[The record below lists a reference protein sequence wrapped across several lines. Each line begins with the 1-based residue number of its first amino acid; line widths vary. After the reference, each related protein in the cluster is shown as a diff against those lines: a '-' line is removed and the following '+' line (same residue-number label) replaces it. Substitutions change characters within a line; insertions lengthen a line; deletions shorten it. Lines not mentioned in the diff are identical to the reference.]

1 MRPILIPAML
11 AALALSAV
19 AAEPFT
25 IEALFSHPYVTG
37 TAPGHLVWSPDGR
50 RLAFT
55 WNEGGD
61 RFRDLYLAEPSG
73 KVIRLSDL
81 KALPRDARAKD
92 ERTPDEIF
100 DETDLDNGVSGPVWE
115 RDGKAVWFAYRGDL
129 FRVEAHAGARPE
141 RLFHTEKA
149 EGRAG
154 FSRDGRWLTYT
165 SGNDVFA
172 RETAT
177 GRTVQLTRDG
187 SDGVRNGG
195 GAYDTYAEGIF
206 WAPDSRKLAFVQY
219 DVTGFDKLLIPDYT
233 KRKVEVTEQQRE
245 VAGGKLPGVK
255 VGIVNPDSAWLL
267 PRWIALPD
275 TAQYYLRS
283 LDWSPDGSRLLL
295 EVMPR
300 PMQERF
306 LLLADAATGAVDTLW
321 HEADVAWIPDN
332 MARAQFGPDGQSVIF
347 TSEASGWCHF
357 YLLPLDGSREAR
369 QLTSG
374 PWEIEEGWDVSYDRR
389 AVYFTSSEEGT
400 AERHLYR
407 LDLPEGAKRRLTAE
421 PGWISSF
428 RIPESGSKAA
438 LLFGDMTRPYDLYL
452 ADGRTEKPLTR
463 LTHSP
468 IEAFARYD
476 WFPPEFIDVPTLDG
490 KSFPAKLWRPRG
502 VSKPAPLVVYI
513 HGAGYAQNVD
523 KAPWGFDDKF
533 HRLLAQE
540 GFAVVDIDYRGS
552 SGYGR
557 QWRVDIYRHIGGK
570 DLDDAISAARY
581 CVQQG
586 WADSSRIGI
595 WGWSYGGF
603 LTNMAMF
610 RAGDVFKAGCSVA
623 APNDWK
629 NYNLWYTTQRFTF
642 PDQDSVAYAQ
652 SSPITFADGLQGDLL
667 IVHGLQD
674 DNVHAQD
681 TIQLIDRLISLG
693 KRFDML
699 LYPREDHGFQRDV
712 SDVHV
717 MGSILEYL
725 KEHLKDGE
733 EAEEGS
739 SFK

>member
-1 MRPILIPAML
+1 MRRLLIPLML
-11 AALALSAV
+11 ALLALTAS

-25 IEALFSHPYVTG
+25 VELLFTHPYVTG
-37 TAPGHLVWSPDGR
+37 TAPNNLAWSPNGQ

-61 RFRDLYLAEPSG
+61 RFRDLYLAEASG
-73 KVIRLSDL
+73 RIIRLSDL
-81 KALPRDARAKD
+81 QDLPRDARAKD

-100 DETDLDNGVSGPVWE
+100 DETDLDNGVSSPVWQ
-115 RDGKAVWFAYRGDL
+115 RDGKTLWFAYRGDL
-129 FRVEAHAGARPE
+129 FRVEAKAGARPE
-141 RLFHTEKA
+141 RVFHTQ
-149 EGRAG
+149 EGEGHAA
-154 FSRDGRWLTYT
+154 FSRDGRWMAYT
-165 SGNDVFA
+165 ADKDIFA

-187 SDGVRNGG
+187 SDDRRNGG
-195 GAYDTYAEGIF
+195 GAYDTYLEGVF
-206 WAPDSRKLAFVQY
+206 WAPDSRKLAFIQY

-233 KRKVEVTEQQRE
+233 GKKVEVTKQQRE
-245 VAGGKLPGVK
+245 IAGGRLPGIK
-255 VGIVNPDSAWLL
+255 LGIVNPDSAWGL
-267 PRWIALPD
+267 PLWVNLPD
-275 TAQYYLRS
+275 TAQYYIRS

-295 EVMPR
+295 EVLPR
-300 PMQERF
+300 TMQERF
-306 LLLADAATGAVDTLW
+306 LLLADAATGKVDTVW
-321 HEADVAWIPDN
+321 HEADFAWIPDN
-332 MARAQFGPDGQSVIF
+332 MAQARFGPEGESVVF
-347 TSEASGWCHF
+347 CSEASGWCHF
-357 YLLPLDGSREAR
+357 YLLPLDGSGEPR

-374 PWEIEEGWDVSYDRR
+374 AWEVEKGWTTSYDRR
-389 AVYFTSSEEGT
+389 SVFFTSSEEST

-407 LDLPEGAKRRLTAE
+407 LDLPAGSRSRLSDE

-428 RIPESGSKAA
+428 ALPEGGSKAA
-438 LLFGDMTRPYDLYL
+438 VIFGDMTRPYDLYL
-452 ADGRTEKPLTR
+452 ASGRAEKPLAR

-468 IEAFARYD
+468 TAEFARYD
-476 WFPPEFIDVPTLDG
+476 WFPPEYIEIPTSDG
-490 KSFPAKLWRPRG
+490 KSFPAKLWLPRNG
-502 VSKPAPLVVYI
+502 RKPAPLVVYI

-523 KAPWGFDDKF
+523 RAPWGWDDKY

-540 GFAVVDIDYRGS
+540 GLAVVDIDYRGS

-557 QWRVDIYRHIGGK
+557 DWRVDIYRHTGGK

-586 WADSSRIGI
+586 WADSTRVGI

-610 RAGDVFKAGCSVA
+610 RAGDVFLVGCSVA

-642 PDQDSVAYAQ
+642 PEQDSAAYAQ
-652 SSPITFADGLQGDLL
+652 SSPITFAGGLQGDLL

-699 LYPREDHGFQRDV
+699 LYPREDHGFQRDA

-717 MGSILEYL
+717 FRSILEYL
-725 KEHLKDGE
+725 QEHLVDGGE
-733 EAEEGS
+733 VEAAAGE
-739 SFK
+739 